1 MVCDLSKEEH
11 LINFVSTRILILRTR
26 REKEYAGVE
35 RGDLGAREE
44 RKMASLDQKP
54 HTELT
59 ES

>member
-1 MVCDLSKEEH
+1 MSTEEH
-11 LINFVSTRILILRTR
+11 LINFVSTRILILRAR

-59 ES
+59 DS